1 MMRND
6 DDELIKA
13 YESEF
18 ADQAPLRRSNR
29 GFWLVLGTLLVA
41 SIVML
46 VEIFANRPIANTIGH
61 AQHTLRVAQA
71 GAEQRFAET
80 GTFTGADAAGLAA
93 SGIGATDGLTFVPAG
108 EPSSGLDS
116 VSVYASGTEWAAA
129 VEATPGA
136 CFYLRLRAGEDELYG
151 VGTVCT
157 GDQAREATDPR
168 W

>member
-1 MMRND
+1 MRND
-6 DDELIKA
+6 DDELIQA

-18 ADQAPLRRSNR
+18 ADRTPTRRSNR
-29 GFWLVLGTLLVA
+29 GFWLVLGILLVS

-80 GTFTGADAAGLAA
+80 GTFTEADAAGLTA
-93 SGIGATDGLTFVPAG
+93 SGIGDTDGLTFVPSDEA
-108 EPSSGLDS
+108 SSGLDS
-116 VSVYASGTEWAAA
+116 VSIFASDTEWAAA

-157 GDQAREATDPR
+157 AEQARQATDPR

>member
-1 MMRND
+1 MRD
-6 DDELIKA
+6 DDELIQA
-13 YESEF
+13 YESEL
-18 ADQAPLRRSNR
+18 ADRTPTRRSNR

-80 GTFTGADAAGLAA
+80 GTFTEADAARLAA
-93 SGIGATDGLTFVPAG
+93 SGIGDADGLTFVPAG
-108 EPSSGLDS
+108 EASLGLDS
-116 VSVYASGTEWAAA
+116 VSIFASDAEWAAA
-129 VEATPGA
+129 VEAKPGA

-157 GDQAREATDPR
+157 AEQARQATDPR

>member
-1 MMRND
+1 MRD
-6 DDELIKA
+6 DDELIEA
-13 YESEF
+13 YENEF
-18 ADQAPLRRSNR
+18 ATDAPTRRSNR

-61 AQHTLRVAQA
+61 AQHSLRVAQA
-71 GAEQRFAET
+71 GAEQRLTEDGRFSE
-80 GTFTGADAAGLAA
+80 ADSAGLTA
-93 SGIGATDGLTFVPAG
+93 SGIGDADGLTFVPSGQASG
-108 EPSSGLDS
+108 GLDS
-116 VSVYASGTEWAAA
+116 VSVYASDTEWAAA
-129 VEATPGA
+129 VEARPGA

-157 GDQAREATDPR
+157 ADQARKATDPR

>member
-1 MMRND
+1 
-6 DDELIKA
+6 
-13 YESEF
+13 
-18 ADQAPLRRSNR
+18 
-29 GFWLVLGTLLVA
+29 
-41 SIVML
+41 ML

-80 GTFTGADAAGLAA
+80 GTFTEADAAGLTA
-93 SGIGATDGLTFVPAG
+93 SGIGDTDGLTFVPAD
-108 EPSSGLDS
+108 EASSGLDS
-116 VSVYASGTEWAAA
+116 VSIFASDTEWAAA

-157 GDQAREATDPR
+157 AEQARQATDPR